1 MGKQLGEM
9 MKSAEQLMRDGKFT
23 AALDKYDDA
32 ERVVPNN
39 PLVNLGRAHAELGAS
54 YYARA
59 ESHLRDLFS
68 GHPELLV
75 AQYDLTGMLGEQR
88 LQTLVRD
95 LKEIAKKDQKE
106 PRPLF
111 LLSYIAYNTGREGE
125 AEAYLD
131 LADKRT
137 NGQDQFFKL
146 LRNNWALP
154 AKPPAQSP
162 TVAPPAE
169 NK

>member
-1 MGKQLGEM
+1 
-9 MKSAEQLMRDGKFT
+9 
-23 AALDKYDDA
+23 
-32 ERVVPNN
+32 VIPNN

-59 ESHLRDLFS
+59 ESHLRDLLS
-68 GHPELLV
+68 NHPELLV

-95 LKEIAKKDQKE
+95 LKELAKKDQKE
-106 PRPLF
+106 PRPLL

-125 AEAYLD
+125 AAAYLD

-137 NGQDQFFKL
+137 GGTDPFYKL
-146 LRNNWALP
+146 LRKNWTLP
-154 AKPPAQSP
+154 AKSTA
-162 TVAPPAE
+162 AE
-169 NK
+169 ANK